1 MPGSGGGHTSLLA
14 GRMWSSLDGKGR
26 GKYPMVACAQLVGF
40 PRRFAAQVVFPF
52 LARLQ
57 EKCEAT
63 KDAQAIRELIASQ
76 REELRAHLQ
85 NPLAPGALTG
95 QRLVAA
101 ATHPDM
107 HPNHVGFNRIV
118 YQFARS
124 MTGFRGTTRSGF
136 SNRAEQL
143 RLPSCGMSPPDALVF
158 WLRFALTLVDPANLL
173 MLLAPDLRG
182 RAPWVDLI
190 AGEPSPA
197 QLFCI
202 KAGTKALP
210 LTSDIPYT
218 LDPAMTRAID
228 EFLSTCARLPDSA
241 PLPPWPPLQ

>member
-1 MPGSGGGHTSLLA
+1 
-14 GRMWSSLDGKGR
+14 MWSSLDGKGR
-26 GKYPMVACAQLVGF
+26 GKYPMVACAQLIGL
-40 PRRFAAQVVFPF
+40 PRRFAAQIVFPF

-57 EKCEAT
+57 EKCMAT
-63 KDAQAIRELIASQ
+63 KDAQTVRDVFAAQ

-85 NPLAPGALTG
+85 NPLTPGALTG
-95 QRLVAA
+95 RQLAA
-101 ATHPDM
+101 AAAHPDM
-107 HPNHVGFNRIV
+107 HPNHVGFHRIV

-124 MTGFRGTTRSGF
+124 MAGFRGTTRSGF

-143 RLPSCGMSPPDALVF
+143 RLPACGMSPPDALVF
-158 WLRFALTLVDPANLL
+158 WLRFALTLVDPATQLV
-173 MLLAPDLRG
+173 LLAPDLHG

-197 QLFCI
+197 HLFCI

-228 EFLSTCARLPDSA
+228 EFLGSCAHLPDSST
-241 PLPPWPPLQ
+241 LPPWPHLH